1 MRGEQRETDKIPLG
15 LPFTM
20 ATAISHS
27 GLTPGSLLSP
37 CRTSLVLPQEALG
50 CTSRLPAGDTVP
62 SFWSL
67 KPASS
72 VLGWQSYFPSCR
84 FCCHVCLVKVCSVPK
99 L

>member
-27 GLTPGSLLSP
+27 GLTPGSFLSP

-50 CTSRLPAGDTVP
+50 CTSRLPAGQHRPFLLEPKAGIQCPRMAVLF
-62 SFWSL
+62 SFL
-67 KPASS
+67 
-72 VLGWQSYFPSCR
+72 
-84 FCCHVCLVKVCSVPK
+84 
-99 L
+99 